1 MSNPQEDDKKPI
13 DQEQEAHVILKVKSQ
28 DGDEVLFKNKKNTP
42 LRKLMY
48 VYCDRRG
55 LKLDAFAFM
64 FDGARIRGTETPD
77 EANHSLYHF
86 PFTIYMFA
94 TILSFTKPRIS
105 NLQLDMEDR
114 DVIYACRSMSGGLRA
129 NQLQWSYM
137 VFDHNRL

>member
-1 MSNPQEDDKKPI
+1 MSNTQEDDKKPI

-28 DGDEVLFKNKKNTP
+28 DGDEVLFKNKKSTP

-55 LKLDAFAFM
+55 LKSDAFAFM
-64 FDGARIRGTETPD
+64 FDGDRIRGTETPD
-77 EANHSLYHF
+77 E
-86 PFTIYMFA
+86 
-94 TILSFTKPRIS
+94 
-105 NLQLDMEDR
+105 LDMEDG

-129 NQLQWSYM
+129 DQRQWSYM